1 MLPRLL
7 YWLELMDVLVVL
19 TFAVALAMG
28 FVSGMAGGGG
38 GFVIIP
44 YFIALG
50 LPPAQAVATAKMG
63 GIGVAFG
70 SLTVFKGKGLVD
82 RRYIVPFI
90 IITLLCAL
98 VSAWLIPQID
108 AQVFQK
114 VIGIVLLVMIPTLFI
129 KKAAFQPGPRSRG
142 WIIAGFIGFTVFS
155 FGQTLVGTGLGTMVV
170 LVLMYLFGLDALR
183 ASATKR
189 VSQGVQ
195 AVVLFVLLSVQGLVV
210 WVHGLAALL
219 GTIIGTHIGT
229 SFAVKRGAHFVKY
242 MLAVVMFASGVI
254 LITTS

>member
-1 MLPRLL
+1 M
-7 YWLELMDVLVVL
+7 ELLVVL
-19 TFAVALAMG
+19 TFGVALVMG
-28 FVSGMAGGGG
+28 VVSGMAGGGG

-63 GIGVAFG
+63 GIGVALG

-82 RRYIVPFI
+82 KRYIVPFI
-90 IITLLCAL
+90 GITLVCAVL
-98 VSAWLIPQID
+98 SAWLIPQID
-108 AQVFQK
+108 AALFQK

-129 KKAAFQPGPRSRG
+129 KKAAFQPGPRSKG
-142 WIIAGFIGFTVFS
+142 WIIAGFIGFTIFS

-189 VSQGVQ
+189 VSQGAQ
-195 AVVLFVLLSVQGLVV
+195 AVVLFVLLSLQGLVV
-210 WVHGLAALL
+210 WAHGLAALA

-229 SFAVKRGAHFVKY
+229 NIAIKRGTHFVKF
-242 MLAVVMFASGVI
+242 MLAVVMLVSGI
-254 LITTS
+254 SLIVTS